1 MKFRRTTAISFT
13 RTKGAWPWSLK
24 WKDAQRIAEELYDN
38 EPDLDPVTLRLSELR
53 ERVLAL
59 PDFDDDPEKSNEPI
73 LEAILQAWLDER

>member
-1 MKFRRTTAISFT
+1 M
-13 RTKGAWPWSLK
+13 SLK

-53 ERVLAL
+53 ERVLVL

>member
-1 MKFRRTTAISFT
+1 MT
-13 RTKGAWPWSLK
+13 LK

-59 PDFDDDPEKSNEPI
+59 PDFDDDPKKSNEPI

>member
-1 MKFRRTTAISFT
+1 M
-13 RTKGAWPWSLK
+13 SLK

-73 LEAILQAWLDER
+73 LEAILQRTNTTYVYWM

>member
-1 MKFRRTTAISFT
+1 MT
-13 RTKGAWPWSLK
+13 LK

-53 ERVLAL
+53 ERVLDL

>member
-1 MKFRRTTAISFT
+1 MT
-13 RTKGAWPWSLK
+13 LK

-59 PDFDDDPEKSNEPI
+59 PEKSNEPI

>member
-1 MKFRRTTAISFT
+1 MT
-13 RTKGAWPWSLK
+13 LK
-24 WKDAQRIAEELYDN
+24 WKDAHRIAEELYDN

>member
-1 MKFRRTTAISFT
+1 M
-13 RTKGAWPWSLK
+13 SLK

-59 PDFDDDPEKSNEPI
+59 PDFDDYPEKSNEPI

>member
-1 MKFRRTTAISFT
+1 MT
-13 RTKGAWPWSLK
+13 LK

-59 PDFDDDPEKSNEPI
+59 PDFDDAPEKSNEPI

>member
-1 MKFRRTTAISFT
+1 MT
-13 RTKGAWPWSLK
+13 LK
-24 WKDAQRIAEELYDN
+24 WKHAQRIAEELYDN

-59 PDFDDDPEKSNEPI
+59 PDFDDDPENSNEPI

>member
-1 MKFRRTTAISFT
+1 MT
-13 RTKGAWPWSLK
+13 LK

-59 PDFDDDPEKSNEPI
+59 PDLDDDPEKSNEPI